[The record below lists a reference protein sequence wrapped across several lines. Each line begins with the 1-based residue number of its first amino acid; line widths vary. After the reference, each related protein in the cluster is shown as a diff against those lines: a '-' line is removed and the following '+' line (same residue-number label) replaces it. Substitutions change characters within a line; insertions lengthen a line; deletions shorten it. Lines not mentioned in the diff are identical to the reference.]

1 MKKRHVSSFA
11 FCVIVAGLILG
22 QSAFAADMPAPLNPP
37 EKVVA
42 AYVPIMKFSTLYVAA
57 GRGIF
62 EKYGL
67 DVQLERVKSGT
78 EVIAFLTEGTTDVG
92 GIALVASTWNAWHQG
107 IDVPII
113 APGALEPTKN
123 SPTKLLVRKELME
136 NGTVKTIA
144 DLKGKIVAI
153 AGGPGSG
160 GEYLAAKGLER
171 GKLTLADVE
180 IVRLG
185 NPDMP
190 TAFANGSVDAGL
202 VAAPYADQ
210 IIADGGAVA
219 IAEDLTPG
227 AMMIA
232 FAGSSKFVNERPE
245 AAKRFVLALME
256 AARLTQG
263 DDYFSPENIAAYM
276 TYLNATEDAIRKV
289 EPQSNDPN
297 QQISIDGLAD
307 IERIHRQNGRVEYTD
322 PVDMS
327 KVVNSTF
334 VEWALSVLGNA
345 Q

>member
-1 MKKRHVSSFA
+1 MKTRMLKHL
-11 FCVIVAGLILG
+11 IVCGLVGLFL
-22 QSAFAADMPAPLNPP
+22 SHAAFATETPAPLNPP
-37 EKVVA
+37 ETVVV

-78 EVIAFLTEGTTDVG
+78 EVIAFLSEGKTDVG
-92 GIALVASTWNAWHQG
+92 GIAIVASTWNAWHQG
-107 IDVPII
+107 MDLRII
-113 APGALEPTKN
+113 APGALEPLKN
-123 SPTKLLVRKELME
+123 SPTKLLVRKELIE
-136 NGTVKTIA
+136 NGTIKSIA
-144 DLKGKIVAI
+144 DLKGKVVAI

-171 GKLTLADVE
+171 EKLTLADVE

-190 TAFANGSVDAGL
+190 AAFANGSVDAGL
-202 VAAPYADQ
+202 VASPYADQ
-210 IIADGGAVA
+210 IIAEGTAAA

-227 AMMIA
+227 AMTVA
-232 FAGSSKFVNERPE
+232 FVGSGKFINERPE

-256 AARLTQG
+256 AARLMQG
-263 DDYFSPENIAAYM
+263 DDYYSAENVAAYM
-276 TYLNATEDAIRKV
+276 TYMNAAEEAIRKS
-289 EPQSNDPN
+289 EPQHNDPN
-297 QQISIDGLAD
+297 QQISVDGLAD

-322 PVDMS
+322 AVD
-327 KVVNSTF
+327 VNSVVDATF

>member
-1 MKKRHVSSFA
+1 MKKRMISS
-11 FCVIVAGLILG
+11 VIVGIVAGLMLSHIVV
-22 QSAFAADMPAPLNPP
+22 AAEMPAPLNPP
-37 EKVVA
+37 ETVVV

-57 GRGIF
+57 GRGLF

-78 EVIAFLTEGTTDVG
+78 EVIAFLSEGKTDVG
-92 GIALVASTWNAWHQG
+92 GIAIVASTWNAWNQG
-107 IDVPII
+107 MDLRII
-113 APGALEPTKN
+113 APGALEPLKN

-136 NGTVKTIA
+136 NGTIKSIA

-171 GKLTLADVE
+171 DGLTLADVE

-185 NPDMP
+185 NPDMQA
-190 TAFANGSVDAGL
+190 AFANGSVDAGL
-202 VAAPYADQ
+202 VGAPYADQ
-210 IIADGGAVA
+210 ILADGSAAA

-227 AMMIA
+227 AMTVA
-232 FAGSSKFVNERPE
+232 FVGSGKFINERPE

-256 AARLTQG
+256 AARLMQG
-263 DDYFSPENIAAYM
+263 DDYYSTENVAAYM
-276 TYLNATEDAIRKV
+276 TYMNATEEAIRKS
-289 EPQSNDPN
+289 EPQHNDPN

-307 IERIHRQNGRVEYTD
+307 IERIHRQNGRVEYTE
-322 PVDMS
+322 PVDIAQ
-327 KVVNSTF
+327 VVDTIF
-334 VEWALSVLGNA
+334 VEWALSVLGTA